1 MIERSKTLMCSTAGG
16 AASGFTII
24 ELMVVV
30 AIVSILAVI
39 ALPAYRDYVTRSK
52 VSEGMGFA
60 AEAKTSVSEYY
71 HTNRKMPTNNDAAGL
86 APPGN
91 YSRYDFVRS
100 LSVGSDPLDGTITI
114 NFKLPNTPV
123 DNKNLQLVPDT
134 SGIDIVWNCR
144 PAVVNGVDSKFVP
157 PNCR

>member
-1 MIERSKTLMCSTAGG
+1 MREHG
-16 AASGFTII
+16 AAAGFTII

-39 ALPAYRDYVTRSK
+39 AMPVYLDYVTRSK
-52 VSEGMGFA
+52 VSEGLGFV
-60 AEAKTSVSEYY
+60 AEAKSTVVEYY
-71 HTNRKMPTNNDAAGL
+71 HSNDRTMPTDNNTAGL
-86 APPGN
+86 PPAGN
-91 YSRYDFVRS
+91 YSRYDFIRS

-114 NFKLPNTPV
+114 NFELPNTEI

-134 SGIDIVWNCR
+134 SGNNVVWNCQ
-144 PAVVNGVDSKFVP
+144 PAAVDGISSKYVP